1 MSAIQQALGL
11 LVITGICFAVA
22 GIGSWFMP
30 AALSGWFITL
40 NKPSWN
46 PPNWVFGPVWSM
58 LYLFMAIAAW
68 LVWRQLGW
76 SGAVVPLALFAM
88 QLLLNGAWTGLFF
101 GLRKPWIAFAE
112 IVLLWCAILATLF
125 SFWRVKPLAGWMLV
139 PYLLWVTF
147 AAVLNLTLARM
158 NP

>member
-1 MSAIQQALGL
+1 MSSFKQGLGL
-11 LVITGICFAVA
+11 IVIASICFAVA
-22 GIGSWFMP
+22 GIGSSFMP
-30 AALSGWFITL
+30 LALSEWFITL

-46 PPNWVFGPVWSM
+46 PPNWIFGPVWSL
-58 LYLFMAIAAW
+58 LYLLMAVAAW

-76 SGAVVPLALFAM
+76 RGAAVPLALFAV

-101 GLRKPWIAFAE
+101 GLRMPWIAFAE
-112 IVLLWCAILATLF
+112 IVLLWCAILATLL
-125 SFWRVKPLAGWMLV
+125 SFWRVTPIAGWLMT
-139 PYLLWVTF
+139 PYLAWVTF